1 MMRLAQL
8 SLLLLLTLTLTAA
21 DLEGR
26 YAGDWTGGA
35 AAGDLRF
42 TLTRAG
48 EEWKC
53 EAVFTLGG
61 QEVPTTTKRVK
72 VDGAKFEVEYEF
84 DLQGNKLKSTLTGQ
98 LDGQA
103 LSGKYST
110 VDSGGGA
117 VDEGSWKVS
126 RK

>member
-1 MMRLAQL
+1 MRLL
-8 SLLLLLTLTLTAA
+8 SIALLTLLVAPLMAA

-26 YAGDWTGGA
+26 YTGEWTGGA
-35 AAGDLRF
+35 AAGDLRL
-42 TLTRAG
+42 TLSRAG

-61 QEVPTTTKRVK
+61 QEVPTTMKRVK
-72 VDGAKFEVEYEF
+72 VDGDKVEVEYEF

-98 LDGQA
+98 LDGQT
-103 LSGKYST
+103 LSGKYHT
-110 VDSGGGA
+110 VDNGGGA
-117 VDEGSWKVS
+117 VDEGSWKVA